1 MNKSAKYLSFLSL
14 CLLATACQDDFVNE
28 NVIVTPGQ
36 EIVFGGSAYFES
48 GEEKVRTEYGDV
60 IQKNGKSYIQVK
72 WVAKEDSIDIA
83 CPQAA
88 AVKSAQYQ
96 VGSGVEMNDGKDV
109 SVANTLI
116 KTTPVA
122 LQWAGNFEHHF
133 CAVYPSVEKIKK
145 RVLSTHADDMALTVE
160 GENVTLKGY
169 VPSTQSAKSV
179 VEVKEGDKL
188 LGYTVNP
195 DMTYAYMVANKRT
208 QPSIDPIGL
217 DFESIVTAVQ
227 LKITANDIMRAT
239 TTGEDPDYE
248 TLEDETITITGVA
261 LEHGIEG
268 EDKNGSFVYKEPICG
283 AFTYNFADESYEYP
297 TYNNNANFDE
307 SQVQVVFD
315 SQTLS
320 AGQFIDVTFF
330 LLPGTNL
337 NLGGSGEVK
346 LVVYYKTS
354 EGLVKKSA
362 RIAKELEAGKKYYVN
377 DVLLPPVKLAFGEV
391 SGYNWFNQL
400 PEKGLFSQ
408 VSMPV
413 AGNVFAQGSAVNAS
427 NSQQVNDYKTL
438 WNMGVRGFEFV
449 NETNGN
455 DNGNIGSQKFVC
467 AEQEVGTE
475 TFSSAFTYLANQL
488 WENNKETL
496 VLLCTYMAVDDGYNP
511 QRYVTHVLRYFEEY
525 LASEDNPGFTKTDFV
540 QLTSSTTVEKLKGK
554 IAVIF
559 RPGDDCRMES
569 QVNNAYTSGIKLE
582 SGSTNGDWKGN
593 VLLVQDWGTSQYD
606 VWDRRYGEG
615 YARAAT
621 FQDGANPYHKY
632 KNDEKDLAT
641 IETYLWAESGDEST
655 PPTYTSFPE
664 NVQPMD
670 QFNFTHGLTGSTGT
684 AYVQEWMRVA
694 PIDATLNTDGYYTQ
708 YTYGGSRWVD
718 KKCLWARWPESIS
731 EKKKAIK
738 DLFNLSV
745 AEKGKANNNIY
756 INMLSGYYIDS
767 DASST
772 YSYSLRPF
780 TEKPQFNGLDLG
792 FIQIG
797 KVDYTN
803 QGKGGNFKLLAYDLN
818 KYVYD
823 LIYNKQ
829 LNQEGP
835 LGLVV
840 MDHIGNNKYKPL
852 GSGSEAEV
860 TDDKS
865 EELVDLIVMQ
875 NFKFTMQQGQ

>member
-88 AVKSAQYQ
+88 DLKKAQYQ
-96 VGSGVEMNDGKDV
+96 VGSGVAMNDGNDV

-122 LQWAGNFEHHF
+122 LQWAGNFEHNF

-145 RVLSTHADDMALTVE
+145 RVLSTHADKMDLTVT

-169 VPSTQSAKSV
+169 VPSTQPAEG
-179 VEVKEGDKL
+179 VEEVMKEGNL

-195 DMTYAYMVANKRT
+195 DMTYAYMVANKKT
-208 QPSIDPIGL
+208 QPSTDPIGL

-239 TTGEDPDYE
+239 TTDEDPDYE

-261 LEHGIEG
+261 LEDGIKA
-268 EDKNGSFVYKEPICG
+268 EDENGSFVYKEPICG
-283 AFTYNFADESYEYP
+283 AFTYNFADKSYEYP

-315 SQTLS
+315 PLTLS

-330 LLPGTNL
+330 LLPGKNL
-337 NLGGSGEVK
+337 NIGGSGELK

-362 RIAKELEAGKKYYVN
+362 QIAKELEAGRKYYVN
-377 DVLLPPVKLAFGEV
+377 DVLLPPVKLAFGGV

-400 PEKGLFSQ
+400 PEQALFSQ

-413 AGNVFAQGSAVNAS
+413 AGNVFAVDGTTNVHAS
-427 NSQQVNDYKTL
+427 NSQQVKDYITL

-449 NETNGN
+449 NPHTMDYTN
-455 DNGNIGSQKFVC
+455 DNIGSVGFVC
-467 AEQEVGTE
+467 AEQQAGNT
-475 TFSSAFTYLANQL
+475 TFATAFEKLADQL
-488 WENNKETL
+488 RANPNETL
-496 VLLCTYMAVDDGYNP
+496 VLLCTYMAMSGLDGYKP
-511 QRYVTHVLRYFEEY
+511 EVYVRQVLNYFEKFIAAEKQKKE
-525 LASEDNPGFTKTDFV
+525 EDPTYNAFTKDDFV
-540 QLTSSTTVEKLKGK
+540 QLTSSTTVKQLKGN

-559 RPGDDCRMES
+559 RPGDDCRMEYKI
-569 QVNNAYTSGIKLE
+569 NDNFTSGIELK
-582 SGSTNGDWKGN
+582 STSGDWKGN
-593 VLLVQDWGTSQYD
+593 VLLVQDWGTAQYD
-606 VWDRRYGEG
+606 VWDRRYGDG

-621 FQDGANPYHKY
+621 FLERKNYVKY
-632 KNDEKDLAT
+632 QEAETKPKK
-641 IETYLWAESGDEST
+641 IETSIIATSNNRNN
-655 PPTYTSFPE
+655 PPSSYEEMPKLLSE
-664 NVQPMD
+664 
-670 QFNFTHGLTGSTGT
+670 FNFKHGLTGSTGT
-684 AYVQEWMRVA
+684 AHVQEWMRVA
-694 PIDATLNTDGYYTQ
+694 PKDETLNTTGRYTGLYATIILYTWYYWT
-708 YTYGGSRWVD
+708 RWS
-718 KKCLWARWPESIS
+718 ESIT
-731 EKKKAIK
+731 EKKEAIK
-738 DLFNLSV
+738 DLFNYSV
-745 AEKGKANNNIY
+745 AEKGKANNNLY
-756 INMLSGYYIDS
+756 INVLSGYYIDWHQNNTN
-767 DASST
+767 T
-772 YSYSLRPF
+772 YHYSLRPF
-780 TEKPQFNGLDLG
+780 TESEMQNNS
-792 FIQIG
+792 
-797 KVDYTN
+797 N

-840 MDHIGNNKYKPL
+840 MDHIGNNKVKPL

-875 NFKFTMQQGQ
+875 NFKFTMHQGQ

>member
-36 EIVFGGSAYFES
+36 EIVFGGNAYFES

-88 AVKSAQYQ
+88 DLKKAQYQ
-96 VGSGVEMNDGKDV
+96 VGSGVVMNDGNDV

-122 LQWAGNFEHHF
+122 LQWAGNFTHRF

-145 RVLSTHADDMALTVE
+145 HVLSTHADKMDFIVE
-160 GENVTLKGY
+160 GENVTLNGY
-169 VPSTQSAKSV
+169 VPSTQPAKSV
-179 VEVKEGDKL
+179 EEVEEDGKA
-188 LGYTVNP
+188 GYLVNP

-208 QPSIDPIGL
+208 QPSTDPIGL

-227 LKITANDIMRAT
+227 LKITADEIKKAT
-239 TTGEDPDYE
+239 SANTDDPQYVNQ
-248 TLEDETITITGVA
+248 TITITGVA
-261 LEHGIEG
+261 LEHGVEG
-268 EDKNGSFVYKEPICG
+268 EANGNSFVYKEPICG

-297 TYNNNANFDE
+297 TYNNTTNFDE

-315 SQTLS
+315 PITLS
-320 AGQFIDVTFF
+320 EGQFIDLTFF
-330 LLPGTNL
+330 LLPGATL
-337 NLGGSGEVK
+337 NKDGSGELK

-362 RIAKELEAGKKYYVN
+362 HIAKELEPGKKYYVG
-377 DVLLPPVKLAFGEV
+377 DVMLPPVVLEADAV
-391 SGYNWFNQL
+391 TGYNWFNQL
-400 PEKGLFSQ
+400 PEQALFSQ

-413 AGNVFAQGSAVNAS
+413 AGNVFAQGSGVNAS

-449 NETNGN
+449 NETNGS
-455 DNGNIGSQKFVC
+455 DAGNIGSQKFVC

-488 WENNKETL
+488 WANKGETL
-496 VLLCTYMAVDDGYNP
+496 VLLCSYMAVDDGYNP

-525 LASEDNPGFTKTDFV
+525 LGSGNNPGFKKEDFV
-540 QLTSSTTVEKLKGK
+540 QLTSSTTVEQLKGK
-554 IAVIF
+554 IAIIF

-582 SGSTNGDWKGN
+582 SGNTDGDWSTN

-606 VWDRRYGEG
+606 VWDRRYGDG
-615 YARAAT
+615 YART
-621 FQDGANPYHKY
+621 SLFQERGYHKY
-632 KNDEKDLAT
+632 ANDGKDLETIEPYLYKMTTSSTTAPQFTEMPENMKVNDE
-641 IETYLWAESGDEST
+641 
-655 PPTYTSFPE
+655 
-664 NVQPMD
+664 
-670 QFNFTHGLTGSTGT
+670 FNFAHELTGADT
-684 AYVQEWMRVA
+684 AFVQEWMRVA
-694 PIDATLNTDGYYTQ
+694 PSDETLNKTGRYSGFSQWQVIRTSY
-708 YTYGGSRWVD
+708 
-718 KKCLWARWPESIS
+718 LWTRWPESIS

-738 DLFNLSV
+738 DLFNKSV
-745 AEKGKANNNIY
+745 AKKGQSHNNLY
-756 INMLSGYYIDS
+756 INVLSGYYIDWHQTG
-767 DASST
+767 T
-772 YSYSLRPF
+772 YHYSMRPF
-780 TEKPQFNGLDLG
+780 SENITSS
-792 FIQIG
+792 QILT
-797 KVDYTN
+797 DYNN

-860 TDDKS
+860 TDDMS

-875 NFKFTMQQGQ
+875 NFKFTMHQGQ